1 MMMPG
6 FSLYNH
12 KNAQTQIQSPN
23 TQIHKYKHTNTQVQT
38 NTQVHSYKYKYQIY
52 IHQNMNI
59 FAENTNPCGHIGMHR
74 HREESTQLQFS
85 DLKLLSIFMGLN
97 QPLMSMAFA
106 FSILN

>member
-1 MMMPG
+1 M
-6 FSLYNH
+6 H
-12 KNAQTQIQSPN
+12 KHKYKVLIHKYTSTN
-23 TQIHKYKHTNTQVQT
+23 TQIHNYKHT

-85 DLKLLSIFMGLN
+85 DLELFRIFMGLN
-97 QPLMSMAFA
+97 QPPMSMAFA